1 MTTSRKIFKLLNQ
14 KAIQRKEILNT
25 NNFPKSKNFL
35 LSDFILMIVYIFNI
49 VPIDLLYY
57 SKHNDL

>member
-1 MTTSRKIFKLLNQ
+1 MTINKKIFKLLNQ

-25 NNFPKSKNFL
+25 NNFLKSKNFL

-49 VPIDLLYY
+49 VSIDLLYY